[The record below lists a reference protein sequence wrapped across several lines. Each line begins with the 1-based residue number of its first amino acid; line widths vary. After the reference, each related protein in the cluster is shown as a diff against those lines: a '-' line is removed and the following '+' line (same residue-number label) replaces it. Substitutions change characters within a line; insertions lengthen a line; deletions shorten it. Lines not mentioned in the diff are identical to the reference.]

1 MDIDIGGQS
10 SLLWKLGGGGGR
22 GEGKERKGR
31 KSPSDLWQGPRDF
44 LPLSWKE
51 IDFLL
56 SLLEDVSYIRRTFHV
71 FTFPILHCESEG
83 SKIETQ
89 VNFLLSLNLVSRAK
103 GWNYGACSL
112 IWIAQC
118 MVSKEYMKQENNF
131 VQYPVW
137 GFQVGKIWL
146 ADRIWQKAII
156 PFSSVNVD
164 LVWEYAAYWRM
175 NLQPV
180 KGLFKTSW
188 WFQSIIQKDKWFKA
202 F

>member
-1 MDIDIGGQS
+1 MDNFVLTLRATFICFCNYFQFQLIGGYSYKIILTMQIETKQIW
-10 SLLWKLGGGGGR
+10 L
-22 GEGKERKGR
+22 
-31 KSPSDLWQGPRDF
+31 
-44 LPLSWKE
+44 LSWKE

-71 FTFPILHCESEG
+71 LTFPILHCESEG
-83 SKIETQ
+83 SRIETQ
-89 VNFLLSLNLVSRAK
+89 VNFLLSFNLVSRAK

-131 VQYPVW
+131 VQNPVW
-137 GFQVGKIWL
+137 GFQVGKNWL

-164 LVWEYAAYWRM
+164 LVWEYAAYWRI